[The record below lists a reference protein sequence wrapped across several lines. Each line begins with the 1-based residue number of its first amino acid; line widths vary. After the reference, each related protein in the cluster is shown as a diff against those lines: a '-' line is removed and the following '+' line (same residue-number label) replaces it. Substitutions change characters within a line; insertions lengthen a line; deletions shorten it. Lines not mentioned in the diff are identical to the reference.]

1 MSAVSQTTGEVC
13 AKELLGRVKWFNN
26 KAGYGFITV
35 SDGDYKEK
43 DIFSHFSAIL
53 VTNSQYKYLVQG
65 EYVQFDLAKSS
76 EGGHEF
82 KAINI
87 TGVKGGELMCETRNH
102 IHTERKG
109 ARGDGKKRQSNTD
122 AQGEQ

>member
-26 KAGYGFITV
+26 KAGYGFIT
-35 SDGDYKEK
+35 
-43 DIFSHFSAIL
+43 

-122 AQGEQ
+122 AQGDQ